1 MDAVPFTPG
10 SPSSL
15 HILKQIYM
23 RPAVKDTVSA
33 SARGQLAA
41 GDARTQNT
49 NIGQRATIRPGRS
62 IPGPAGRKQSR
73 GGKGS
78 SDGLTNRSSRRGL
91 I

>member
-1 MDAVPFTPG
+1 MPFTPG

-15 HILKQIYM
+15 HIKTQIYM

-49 NIGQRATIRPGRS
+49 NIGQRATIRPGKN
-62 IPGPAGRKQSR
+62 IHGRPVGSDAE
-73 GGKGS
+73 GG
-78 SDGLTNRSSRRGL
+78 
-91 I
+91 

>member
-15 HILKQIYM
+15 HILKQIYT

-49 NIGQRATIRPGRS
+49 NIGQRATTARARVFLGRPVGS
-62 IPGPAGRKQSR
+62 KT
-73 GGKGS
+73 GGVKVLRM
-78 SDGLTNRSSRRGL
+78 D
-91 I
+91 